1 MVGAAW
7 LERYGGGPGLDLRPA
22 AAIAEH
28 EAAVAKAGGHRI
40 PPVPQGA
47 RERTHQ
53 QPPEAQACPE
63 QLQRGET
70 LLQRILRLAREGPVS
85 GTSTPAT
92 TPDPTPDPTPRAPSP
107 QPSSRTLSS
116 TSEREVV
123 DVQLQY
129 DESSRLQN
137 EHLALR
143 PKAKPRPKVR
153 HDPRHGAMAA
163 DAGGDDGDGDRRG
176 DEDPMRRRGTGEP
189 TPESEDED
197 ENEEDVEETETPE
210 YMVRMKRRSGWL
222 TQGGKRNWARAGKSS
237 AWQLQKLRRSK
248 GHTVL

>member
-1 MVGAAW
+1 M
-7 LERYGGGPGLDLRPA
+7 
-22 AAIAEH
+22 
-28 EAAVAKAGGHRI
+28 
-40 PPVPQGA
+40 
-47 RERTHQ
+47 
-53 QPPEAQACPE
+53 
-63 QLQRGET
+63 
-70 LLQRILRLAREGPVS
+70 
-85 GTSTPAT
+85 
-92 TPDPTPDPTPRAPSP
+92 
-107 QPSSRTLSS
+107 
-116 TSEREVV
+116 
-123 DVQLQY
+123 QLQY
-129 DESSRLQN
+129 DESSRLRLQN

-143 PKAKPRPKVR
+143 PKAKPRPTIR
-153 HDPRHGAMAA
+153 QDPRHGAMAA